1 MKKIEGKL
9 NALLEN
15 EAIFYGAFSQ
25 SVRLHLPKDFF
36 FFAYENCIDYSIKS
50 MKISKY
56 LFIKNKNVSIK
67 WCNLK

>member
-25 SVRLHLPKDFF
+25 SVRLHLPKDLFF
-36 FFAYENCIDYSIKS
+36 LL
-50 MKISKY
+50 MKIV
-56 LFIKNKNVSIK
+56 LIIVS
-67 WCNLK
+67 NQ